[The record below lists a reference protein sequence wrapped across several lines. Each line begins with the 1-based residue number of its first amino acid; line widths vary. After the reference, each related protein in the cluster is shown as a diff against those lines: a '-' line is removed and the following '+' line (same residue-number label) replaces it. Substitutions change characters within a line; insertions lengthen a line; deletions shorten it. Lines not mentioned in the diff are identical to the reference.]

1 MKEHMHDS
9 GGPHRAEILGACST
23 GHRTQ
28 DSGPSINT
36 HPKNTPSWVWLHG
49 LVSCALTTPQPTYRA
64 EKDPAVWLMLRC
76 HCLEMEDGGCQNNF
90 FKKRSPH
97 FHFVLGFTNE
107 VADLPEA
114 CLARDLL
121 LPHYALPLPSVLE
134 LSTSLPD
141 CRTLGIPRFWSL
153 LFNSSSA
160 KPTF

>member
-1 MKEHMHDS
+1 MHDS
-9 GGPHRAEILGACST
+9 GAPPQAEISGACST

-28 DSGPSINT
+28 DSGPSINA
-36 HPKNTPSWVWLHG
+36 HPINMPPWVWLHG
-49 LVSCALTTPQPTYRA
+49 LVVFCALTTPQPTHRA
-64 EKDPAVWLMLRC
+64 EKDSAVWLILRC
-76 HCLEMEDGGCQNNF
+76 HCLEIVNNF
-90 FKKRSPH
+90 FQKGSPH
-97 FHFVLGFTNE
+97 FHFVLGLTNE

-114 CLARDLL
+114 SLARDLL
-121 LPHYALPLPSVLE
+121 LPHYALPLLSALE